1 MTAPDR
7 HDEIAG
13 PEPSNLT
20 YRRQWLYQTHHTAS
34 RDYDKAL
41 MMIAGGGLG
50 VSIAFI
56 RDVGPHPNMKWLL
69 GAGWLLLALSLLVIL
84 IAFVTSQKALLRE
97 IGDLDDPA
105 AKPRPDL
112 YAKWTTRLNSV
123 SGGCCVLG
131 VVCVV
136 IFAGYNL

>member
-13 PEPSNLT
+13 PEPSNPT
-20 YRRQWLYQTHHTAS
+20 YRQWLFQVHHTAS

-50 VSIAFI
+50 ISIAFI

-69 GAGWLLLALSLLVIL
+69 GAGWFLLALSLLVIL

-97 IGDLDDPA
+97 IGDLDDSA
-105 AKPRPDL
+105 AKPRPNL
-112 YAKWTTRLNSV
+112 HAEWTGILNLV

-131 VVCVV
+131 VVCVL